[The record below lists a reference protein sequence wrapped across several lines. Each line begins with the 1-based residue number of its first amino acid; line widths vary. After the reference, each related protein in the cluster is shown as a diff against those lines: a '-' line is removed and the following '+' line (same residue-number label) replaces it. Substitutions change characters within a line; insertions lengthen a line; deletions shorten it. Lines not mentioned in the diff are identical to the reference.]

1 MSIMRSTGVRSTFA
15 SFIEVALFFC
25 VLSVAFFVVCFGVY
39 HVIAQPLAKLGHA
52 EELTQA
58 IDMTRSSAKNMVDAR
73 REMID
78 KARLAAEALAA
89 YEEAPAGAAAGD
101 EPAAEQP
108 DMPEEAMAA
117 YEGAL
122 AGAAAGDE
130 PAAEQPRLTEEQSAS
145 AASDAKR
152 AKRFAE
158 QTAENAQDEIA
169 NAARLMVADSSEAAG
184 GLADSA
190 GQVAAS
196 VKAMNEAI
204 GEAVKMTTA
213 PEEQPEE
220 ESADQADEETQA
232 AADDEQADEAP
243 EETDEQPTDE
253 PADAADEQAED
264 EPPKPTPPPVHL
276 GESVVRLVADI
287 DTLRGLAYTYEKVTG
302 KARKDIQEITDGG
315 EKAAGDAVRVA
326 AAGIFPDD
334 IAAIAA
340 ATTAKALDVALG
352 GLSDDDSAAVS
363 QAVRAAIDEATAPDG
378 PDIVET
384 VRQAVVAVLNDVAR
398 VKEDKALA
406 VSEDAAVIADATVKA
421 VRTSLDEVGRVPDR
435 RVAGIIETVADAVRT
450 ALDDVEG
457 LGEDDVLSIVEVA
470 RRALGQALAAADLA
484 ATPPGEK
491 GQMPPWADELVERF
505 AADRLKAAEELTGS
519 LPATIEAISAV
530 ESAATDVLSAT
541 RAARADIQATIRAAQ
556 AGREP
561 DAPAPWWH
569 EADAFIDLAER
580 IEANARKFVADAEA
594 IAARADTVAQATEQ
608 ERAALAAEIES
619 VSTNMIDR
627 AKAVVDAS
635 PVEVWAGKEDLTD
648 LVEQIDSAL
657 EDVIADA
664 QVLAGTAAEAADDA
678 TDEAPVDE
686 SASAPAEQDTGEQ
699 LVPLAERLHR
709 GAREI
714 LAQCQAACAAIRE
727 RRTTQAKTLLDL
739 AWRIEDLA
747 KQVRRRARSALAAAD
762 AAGREQVSPGQST
775 GESIAQGL
783 GEVRIGRV
791 FQAKF
796 PLISFSR
803 LFGSLPWW
811 MWVIEGLVY
820 LFILTVYWA
829 PGEDAAMDACELR
842 AFALFAGVVVVSA
855 LVAMELQGQYLSRA
869 IRLFFD
875 ILQRSG

>member
-25 VLSVAFFVVCFGVY
+25 VLSVAYFVVCFGVY
-39 HVIAQPLAKLGHA
+39 HVIAQPMAKLGHA
-52 EELTQA
+52 KELTQA
-58 IDMTRSSAKNMVDAR
+58 IDTTRSSARNMVDAR

-78 KARLAAEALAA
+78 KACLAAEA
-89 YEEAPAGAAAGD
+89 
-101 EPAAEQP
+101 PAAR
-108 DMPEEAMAA
+108 EE
-117 YEGAL
+117 AL
-122 AGAAAGDE
+122 AGVAVDGEQADE
-130 PAAEQPRLTEEQSAS
+130 QLCLAEEQLAS

-152 AKRFAE
+152 AKRFSEQAAE
-158 QTAENAQDEIA
+158 DARADISD
-169 NAARLMVADSSEAAG
+169 AARLMLADSSEAAG

-196 VKAMNEAI
+196 AKAMNEAI
-204 GEAVKMTTA
+204 GEAVKMTTV
-213 PEEQPEE
+213 PEAPEE
-220 ESADQADEETQA
+220 ESAVQADEVL
-232 AADDEQADEAP
+232 
-243 EETDEQPTDE
+243 EETDEQPADE
-253 PADAADEQAED
+253 PADAADQQAKD
-264 EPPKPTPPPVHL
+264 VPPEPTTPPVHL

-287 DTLRGLAYTYEKVTG
+287 DTLRGLAYTYKKVTG
-302 KARKDIQEITDGG
+302 KTRKDIQEITDGD

-334 IAAIAA
+334 IAATAA

-352 GLSDDDSAAVS
+352 GLSDDDSAAMA

-384 VRQAVVAVLNDVAR
+384 VRQAVVAVLNDVAT

-421 VRTSLDEVGRVPDR
+421 VRTALDEVGRVPDKK
-435 RVAGIIETVADAVRT
+435 VAGIIETVADAVRT
-450 ALDDVEG
+450 ALDDVKG

-470 RRALGQALAAADLA
+470 RRALGQALDAADLA
-484 ATPPGEK
+484 ATPPGEQ
-491 GQMPPWADELVERF
+491 GQTPAWADELVDRF
-505 AADRLKAAEELTGS
+505 TADRLKAAEELTGS
-519 LPATIEAISAV
+519 LPATIEEISAV
-530 ESAATDVLSAT
+530 ESAADDVLAST
-541 RAARADIQATIRAAQ
+541 RAARADIQATIRAVQ

-561 DAPAPWWH
+561 DASAPWWYQ
-569 EADAFIDLAER
+569 ADAFIDMAKQ
-580 IEANARKFVADAEA
+580 IEADARKFVADAEA

-608 ERAALAAEIES
+608 ERVALAAEIES
-619 VSTNMIDR
+619 ASTNMIDR

-635 PVEVWAGKEDLTD
+635 PVEVWAGKDDLTD
-648 LVEQIDSAL
+648 LVEQIDLAL
-657 EDVIADA
+657 DDIIADA

-686 SASAPAEQDTGEQ
+686 SASGPTEQDPGEQ
-699 LVPLAERLHR
+699 LVSLGQRFHR
-709 GAREI
+709 AAREV
-714 LAQCQAACAAIRE
+714 LAQCQAAPAAIRE
-727 RRTTQAKTLLDL
+727 RRGTQAKTLLDL
-739 AWRIEDLA
+739 VWRVEDLA

-762 AAGREQVSPGQST
+762 AAGRAQVSPEQDADV
-775 GESIAQGL
+775 SIAQGL
-783 GEVRIGRV
+783 SEVGMGRI

-811 MWVIEGLVY
+811 MWVLEGLAY

-842 AFALFAGVVVVSA
+842 AFVLFAGVVVVSA
-855 LVAMELQGQYLSRA
+855 LVVMELQGQYLSRP